1 MRGELTCTA
10 AGRFAFHLGNVY
22 TQGKSVSSGENP
34 ERIQNYRDDFP
45 SGPGLSNDRYNVMC
59 ARHTGVR
66 WIRIPHFPA
75 FICRNVCLP
84 ADPKTKRRRCP
95 GADLHKKPTG
105 AAACIQDFPG
115 FHATW
120 RKLVCTRLPKQHQSR
135 PL

>member
-59 ARHTGVR
+59 AWHSGVR
-66 WIRIPHFPA
+66 RLRSPIFRLLCAAIP
-75 FICRNVCLP
+75 
-84 ADPKTKRRRCP
+84 
-95 GADLHKKPTG
+95 
-105 AAACIQDFPG
+105 AC
-115 FHATW
+115 
-120 RKLVCTRLPKQHQSR
+120 SR
-135 PL
+135 PFGKTEALSGAFSA